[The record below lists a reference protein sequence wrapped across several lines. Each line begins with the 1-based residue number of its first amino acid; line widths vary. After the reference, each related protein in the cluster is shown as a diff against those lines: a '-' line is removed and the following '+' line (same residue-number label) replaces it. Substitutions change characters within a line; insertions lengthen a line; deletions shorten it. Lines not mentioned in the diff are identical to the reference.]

1 MAFVKAVNQLS
12 EAYYLNHVGYK
23 EWRKMAGSVSGK
35 ALYYLNHVGY
45 KVSKAEDT

>member
-23 EWRKMAGSVSGK
+23 DISDAGKKIGEIS
-35 ALYYLNHVGY
+35 HVLSEPCGI
-45 KVSKAEDT
+45 